1 MAESH
6 QNVPYPPDALPWPDT
21 TPPMSKEEFCYCYT
35 NVKYA
40 DIEYSDDN
48 SVEVSQ
54 DGKDSEDEASQDD
67 EEDGEV
73 EPDEMEEN
81 GTLAAAMAMLDMTED
96 DLGNLEEF

>member
-6 QNVPYPPDALPWPDT
+6 QNVPYPPDALLWPDT
-21 TPPMSKEEFCYCYT
+21 TPPMLKEEFCYHYT
-35 NVKYA
+35 NIKYA